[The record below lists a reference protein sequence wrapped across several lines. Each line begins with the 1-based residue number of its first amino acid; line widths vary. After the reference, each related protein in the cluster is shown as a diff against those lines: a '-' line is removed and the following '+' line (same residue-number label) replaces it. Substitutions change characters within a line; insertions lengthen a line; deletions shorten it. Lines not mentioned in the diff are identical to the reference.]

1 MHLLSSCLPQSENA
15 SEEAGEGEYVNLYS
29 SGQSSEELPHSRG
42 VSNLRA
48 ASCMWPGLA
57 GLGPASAWLSLPV
70 PSRLGPAALPR
81 ATLARWGEDV
91 APRGGPPFAFRA
103 RVTLSGPG
111 RMGLPEMRGG
121 GIVLAWPRVG
131 CSLRFL
137 SIPSSGVKARL
148 PSPPQRE
155 GLLSPSPPS
164 LPGLRPLLP
173 PQRTPLPPQEQ
184 LLRKLDGVCPG
195 APALCVHEPS
205 VLRA

>member
-57 GLGPASAWLSLPV
+57 GLGPASAWLSLLV
-70 PSRLGPAALPR
+70 PGRLGPAALPR

-91 APRGGPPFAFRA
+91 APRGGPPFAFSA

-111 RMGLPEMRGG
+111 RMGLLEMRGG
-121 GIVLAWPRVG
+121 GIVLAWPRIG
-131 CSLRFL
+131 CCLRFL
-137 SIPSSGVKARL
+137 STRLLVSRPVFHPLPRGRDSSLPHHQASWAFTPSSSLSAL
-148 PSPPQRE
+148 PYPHRNSF
-155 GLLSPSPPS
+155 
-164 LPGLRPLLP
+164 
-173 PQRTPLPPQEQ
+173 
-184 LLRKLDGVCPG
+184 
-195 APALCVHEPS
+195 
-205 VLRA
+205 